1 MLFADGRVQLGQE
14 IDALKRKM
22 TTAAD
27 DIKADV
33 DEATT
38 SDSESGDESHSSKT
52 DVTPAEWDEGSR
64 SQQKS
69 GVCEDKQ
76 QMM

>member
-1 MLFADGRVQLGQE
+1 MHRYVLFADGRVQLGQE
-14 IDALKRKM
+14 IDAFKRKM

-38 SDSESGDESHSSKT
+38 SDSESGDESRT
-52 DVTPAEWDEGSR
+52 RADVTPAKWDEGSR
-64 SQQKS
+64 SQKS
-69 GVCEDKQ
+69 GGHE
-76 QMM
+76 